1 MSSKKKAGSRCCR
14 CGCRAH
20 SCCGWPTGS
29 WPRCCSNCH
38 REGHAPSLFLPLPP
52 VKLCQPFA
60 GLSPSQ
66 TGHFTPLGDT
76 YIIFLYHPCVYEI
89 SASLITQFTDS
100 TDWHTVFILDSDK
113 MVALHLIVV
122 DVFFNILCQSMRLL
136 RFARN
141 DKKTA
146 CLLSLRGTKCRS
158 NLLLN
163 LKLLY
168 NFHLLMYKPRL
179 YSSRS

>member
-1 MSSKKKAGSRCCR
+1 MTEKSCLIDTDILSYILKKQEPVYKHSLKYFKRNKGLTISCITYYECFRGYKAIGVTRRLEVFKELLRC
-14 CGCRAH
+14 
-20 SCCGWPTGS
+20 T
-29 WPRCCSNCH
+29 
-38 REGHAPSLFLPLPP
+38 EVLYLDQVILEVAP
-52 VKLCQPFA
+52 
-60 GLSPSQ
+60 
-66 TGHFTPLGDT
+66 
-76 YIIFLYHPCVYEI
+76 
-89 SASLITQFTDS
+89 
-100 TDWHTVFILDSDK
+100 
-113 MVALHLIVV
+113 HLIVV

-168 NFHLLMYKPRL
+168 NFHLLMYKHD
-179 YSSRS
+179 